1 MIPFHSR
8 APCRQYIKNKL
19 NPVGVKLFARSGRS
33 SMVYNFEFY
42 QGKNTVISAEY
53 KEFGVLKTNRM
64 EGAVLMSK
72 SQI

>member
-8 APCRQYIKNKL
+8 APCRQYIKN
-19 NPVGVKLFARSGRS
+19 NVGVKLFARSGIS

-42 QGKNTVISAEY
+42 QGENTVISAEY

-64 EGAVLMSK
+64 EGAALMSK
-72 SQI
+72 IQI